1 MAETPEY
8 FDNVTVGQYAMT
20 GIPLKVYVGGQ
31 YLMITDPDDVENP
44 LIGFGMLSN
53 GEMIQFDYKQV
64 EHLLVSGNVV
74 DLETYKKAMEDDDK
88 EEEGEEEE
96 GEEEESE
103 EEESEEGDE
112 EESEEEESE
121 EGEEEEEEGGANPFE
136 SVMPSLAS
144 LVEITKDVKK
154 AREKALD
161 AEEDAIKDKRKALD
175 DEPITDGVINEAD
188 YETTM
193 RRKYGANKDY
203 TNVEVQDI
211 HFQTDPK
218 EFEDMMSAL
227 GKKFGAMTAREEI
240 ADAEYELKRF
250 RKSIKYGDGKSLDP
264 FVPGTYEA
272 ATSKLGDGPHKKAR
286 PKVSWNE
293 KKYDQWIE
301 DVASGGGA
309 DHAYDMAQNAKMEPG
324 LINWVKKNRLGF
336 GDVTPLERIQYDIEA
351 MAESV
356 NEAKEIPRSKID
368 IMGSKILGKIK
379 IGTTFV
385 TDGGDYT
392 VTGFGPKSNAFQEFD
407 AEKDGKPCKVKLTV
421 MYGVKLEVTD
431 DPRSRVYRKE
441 EMLNSMIFESVN
453 EMKMVHKGK
462 DITKHVLAYME
473 KKITKSEFEKLTGLK
488 KDKLKVNESVIADIL
503 IIADENNTYEA
514 FTAELV
520 NQKYLMPDELE
531 DPKTKEWLEDTY
543 AAVHESISLKSLAME
558 AMPDKYVGNDEIVYL
573 KTKEDSKGANY
584 NLYYKGHDIEKG
596 GMRVGSEKELER
608 FAKDYIL
615 SNQMYNKLKYEK
627 PKSLPESIN
636 EVTVLKLDINK
647 KNGLHTFFKNS
658 MLQLA
663 RINFSWEEDKDEA
676 TITFRKNATK
686 KSIED
691 FKKIVGR
698 SKAVSINEAKTF
710 KKGDK
715 VSYKNDDGKTKSG
728 YIIKKMTKT
737 FRGKKNVQYLIGT
750 AKTTDPRLGR
760 FDTVSSVPG
769 KEADKL
775 KLENYMEG
783 PPYEYDNISEPYSI
797 KVGDMV
803 QNTNPSC
810 PHHGSQGMVKK
821 VMSMPDDIGDL
832 IKYVVMNQGD
842 TYQAGDVLTKTPDQ
856 LEVM

>member
-1 MAETPEY
+1 MPEAPEY

-20 GIPLKVYVGGQ
+20 GVPLKVYVNGE
-31 YLMITDPDDVENP
+31 YLTITDPDDIENP
-44 LIGFGMLSN
+44 LIGFGMLPN
-53 GEMIQFDYKQV
+53 GEMEQFDYKQV

-88 EEEGEEEE
+88 EEGEEEE
-96 GEEEESE
+96 GEEEGGDSE
-103 EEESEEGDE
+103 EED
-112 EESEEEESE
+112 SEEEPEAP
-121 EGEEEEEEGGANPFE
+121 GEDLSKEE

-144 LVEITKDVKK
+144 LIEITKDVKK

-218 EFEDMMSAL
+218 EFEAMMSAL
-227 GKKFGAMTAREEI
+227 GKKYGAMTAREEI

-286 PKVSWNE
+286 PTVSWNE

-351 MAESV
+351 LAESV
-356 NEAKEIPRSKID
+356 NEAKDKVDVASLSTGNTYKDNKGYPVKVIDIKGTGNRWKITYQYEDGKKKTVSTSLDKGINLYESEVNEAKEISRSKID

-407 AEKDGKPCKVKLTV
+407 AEKDGKPCKVKLSV

-462 DITKHVLAYME
+462 DITKYVLAYME

-503 IIADENNTYEA
+503 IIADENNTYEL

-558 AMPDKYVGNDEIVYL
+558 ARKPRGYYEKKFKHLKKKPKYKKGDQVVYVQDLGGRDELSPETSRV
-573 KTKEDSKGANY
+573 KKVSKGLAGFKYDLTNY
-584 NLYYKGHDIEKG
+584 IQTND
-596 GMRVGSEKELER
+596 SE
-608 FAKDYIL
+608 IL
-615 SNQMYNKLKYEK
+615 GLA
-627 PKSLPESIN
+627 ESVN
-636 EVTVLKLDINK
+636 
-647 KNGLHTFFKNS
+647 
-658 MLQLA
+658 
-663 RINFSWEEDKDEA
+663 EA
-676 TITFRKNATK
+676 T
-686 KSIED
+686 E
-691 FKKIVGR
+691 
-698 SKAVSINEAKTF
+698 F
-710 KKGDK
+710 KKGDEVK
-715 VSYKNDDGKTKSG
+715 YIGRTSVFNDLDPKEVYVVSDVVKDGKGGFTIVLNPSERTPYSTYKG
-728 YIIKKMTKT
+728 
-737 FRGKKNVQYLIGT
+737 G
-750 AKTTDPRLGR
+750 
-760 FDTVSSVPG
+760 DTVKPEDLELAESVNEDHMG
-769 KEADKL
+769 A
-775 KLENYMEG
+775 
-783 PPYEYDNISEPYSI
+783 PYEYDNISEPYSI

-821 VMSMPDDIGDL
+821 VMSMPNDIGDL

-842 TYQAGDVLTKTPDQ
+842 TYRAGDVLTKTPDQ

>member
-1 MAETPEY
+1 MPEAPEY

-20 GIPLKVYVGGQ
+20 GVPLKVYVNGE
-31 YLMITDPDDVENP
+31 YLTITDPDDIENP
-44 LIGFGMLSN
+44 LIGFGMLPN
-53 GEMIQFDYKQV
+53 GEMEQFDYKQV

-88 EEEGEEEE
+88 EEGEEEEGEEEE
-96 GEEEESE
+96 GEEEGGDSE
-103 EEESEEGDE
+103 EED
-112 EESEEEESE
+112 SEEEPEAP
-121 EGEEEEEEGGANPFE
+121 GEDLSKEE

-144 LVEITKDVKK
+144 LIEITKDVKK

-218 EFEDMMSAL
+218 EFEAMMSAL
-227 GKKFGAMTAREEI
+227 GKKYGAMTAREEI

-286 PKVSWNE
+286 PTVSWNE

-351 MAESV
+351 LAESV
-356 NEAKEIPRSKID
+356 NEAKDKVDVASLSTGNTYKDNKGYPVKVIDIKGTGNRWKITYQYEDGKKKTVSTSLDKGINLYESEVNEAKEISRSKID

-407 AEKDGKPCKVKLTV
+407 AEKDGKPCKVKLSV

-462 DITKHVLAYME
+462 DITKYVLAYME

-503 IIADENNTYEA
+503 IIADENNTYEL

-558 AMPDKYVGNDEIVYL
+558 ARKPRGYYEKKFKHLKKKPKYKKGDQVVYVQDLGGRDELSPETSRV
-573 KTKEDSKGANY
+573 KKVSKGLAGFKYDLTNY
-584 NLYYKGHDIEKG
+584 IQTND
-596 GMRVGSEKELER
+596 SE
-608 FAKDYIL
+608 IL
-615 SNQMYNKLKYEK
+615 GLA
-627 PKSLPESIN
+627 ESVN
-636 EVTVLKLDINK
+636 
-647 KNGLHTFFKNS
+647 
-658 MLQLA
+658 
-663 RINFSWEEDKDEA
+663 EA
-676 TITFRKNATK
+676 T
-686 KSIED
+686 E
-691 FKKIVGR
+691 
-698 SKAVSINEAKTF
+698 F
-710 KKGDK
+710 KKGDEVK
-715 VSYKNDDGKTKSG
+715 YIGRTSVFNDLDPKEVYVVSDVVKDGKGGFTIVLNPSERTPYSTYKG
-728 YIIKKMTKT
+728 
-737 FRGKKNVQYLIGT
+737 G
-750 AKTTDPRLGR
+750 
-760 FDTVSSVPG
+760 DTVKPEDLELAESVNEDHMG
-769 KEADKL
+769 A
-775 KLENYMEG
+775 
-783 PPYEYDNISEPYSI
+783 PYEYDNISEPYSI

-821 VMSMPDDIGDL
+821 VMSMPNDIGDL

-842 TYQAGDVLTKTPDQ
+842 TYRAGDVLTKTPDQ